1 MESKASDMFW
11 DILTSM
17 KLFRCTCANILQ
29 IYQSADMR
37 KGQGS
42 IVDTKTL
49 WAISIFEELL
59 GTPNILSSSVFA
71 CESVSLV
78 DTDSYLCQNSHV
90 LEHQVRLAN
99 SLGVFF
105 SHQYLESLHSRLLSS
120 KRPFFLVAPRLDNAS
135 QRRSVPKQLSP
146 FPPWAFE

>member
-1 MESKASDMFW
+1 
-11 DILTSM
+11 
-17 KLFRCTCANILQ
+17 
-29 IYQSADMR
+29 MR

-49 WAISIFEELL
+49 WAVSIFEELL
-59 GTPNILSSSVFA
+59 VTLKILSSSVFA
-71 CESVSLV
+71 CDSVSLV

-105 SHQYLESLHSRLLSS
+105 SASLFGVSAFKAAPFRSGFHLFCTGLSNS
-120 KRPFFLVAPRLDNAS
+120 LVCS
-135 QRRSVPKQLSP
+135 
-146 FPPWAFE
+146 

>member
-1 MESKASDMFW
+1 
-11 DILTSM
+11 
-17 KLFRCTCANILQ
+17 
-29 IYQSADMR
+29 MR

-49 WAISIFEELL
+49 WAVSIFEELL
-59 GTPNILSSSVFA
+59 VTLKILSSSVFA
-71 CESVSLV
+71 CDSVSLV

-105 SHQYLESLHSRLLSS
+105 FASIFGVSAFKAAFIKASLFSCC
-120 KRPFFLVAPRLDNAS
+120 
-135 QRRSVPKQLSP
+135 SP
-146 FPPWAFE
+146 SE